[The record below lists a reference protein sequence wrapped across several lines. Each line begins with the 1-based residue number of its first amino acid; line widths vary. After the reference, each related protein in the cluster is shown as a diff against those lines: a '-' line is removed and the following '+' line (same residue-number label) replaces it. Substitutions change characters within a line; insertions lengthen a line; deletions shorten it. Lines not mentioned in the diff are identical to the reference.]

1 MKFTGSLPGV
11 RFDVAATRAALD
23 QAAKQAIRGALQE
36 FLIAALAPIP
46 NWSGASRATFN
57 ALANQVGVN
66 TEASGGGVSA
76 GEADS
81 TGSVVL
87 GDNGIYSFT
96 YTTSLTWLTW
106 NEFHDANE
114 DPDSGKWPPPAMLHS
129 PGPYGSQ
136 MLGMAAAL
144 NFLADYDFFPGV
156 TITSNPIKVG

>member
-11 RFDVAATRAALD
+11 RFDVAATL
-23 QAAKQAIRGALQE
+23 RGAGPSRQASDSRCVAGILNRSLGPDSE
-36 FLIAALAPIP
+36 LVGGIACHIQCP
-46 NWSGASRATFN
+46 SES
-57 ALANQVGVN
+57 VGVN